1 MIEKWVAFSKEG
13 KSVDK
18 FLIDL
23 DKTFDNFP
31 RGNVIANI
39 NSREFPATN
48 MQLFARQTKNK
59 INSKYEAI
67 QKVRKV
73 TNMT

>member
-1 MIEKWVAFSKEG
+1 MIEKWVAFSEGG

-31 RGNVIANI
+31 RGNLIATI
-39 NSREFPATN
+39 NSCVNLPN
-48 MQLFARQTKNK
+48 LSYN
-59 INSKYEAI
+59 
-67 QKVRKV
+67 
-73 TNMT
+73 

>member
-1 MIEKWVAFSKEG
+1 MIEKWVAFSEEG

-23 DKTFDNFP
+23 DKTFNNFP

-39 NSREFPATN
+39 NSREFPTTN
-48 MQLFARQTKNK
+48 M
-59 INSKYEAI
+59 
-67 QKVRKV
+67 
-73 TNMT
+73 